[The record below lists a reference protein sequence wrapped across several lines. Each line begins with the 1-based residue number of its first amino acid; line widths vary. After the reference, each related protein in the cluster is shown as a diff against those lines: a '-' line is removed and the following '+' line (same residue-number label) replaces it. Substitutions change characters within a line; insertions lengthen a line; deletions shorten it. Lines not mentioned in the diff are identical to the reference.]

1 MECKNC
7 GYEPTL
13 REIGTGSGCPQCG
26 MTMDDPAQAA
36 NGASLRPKRR
46 RLGRYALILLALMAF
61 IVAGAYGYVRYQTES
76 YVDAIQK
83 QTNKANSLL
92 RQTIQNPDKISN
104 AEYLTKSSSI
114 KAQLEDIRLELYSI
128 DDKFKPELKT
138 LAIEYVTKMR
148 SAVSAIDDYV
158 RAEVDLNIRTEAL
171 TNLIPKDKSDSY
183 QEILNLDLDIVNKL
197 TAQQIAVIN
206 KTQDWR
212 EKLEALK
219 GARESAAV
227 ADLIVKYKA
236 AEASLNSSEAA
247 KRQAGRNLQQVLN
260 DLSALGTAADNSAG
274 RVMGIGTLHLEENP

>member
-26 MTMDDPAQAA
+26 MKMDEPAQSA

-46 RLGRYALILLALMAF
+46 RLGRYALALLALMTF
-61 IVAGAYGYVRYQTES
+61 IIASAYGYVRYQTES
-76 YVDAIQK
+76 YIDAIQK

-114 KAQLEDIRLELYSI
+114 KAQLEDMRLELYST

-138 LAIEYVTKMR
+138 LAVEYVTKMR
-148 SAVSAIDDYV
+148 SVVTAIDDYV
-158 RAEVDLNIRTEAL
+158 RAEVDLNIRTDAL
-171 TNLIPKDKSDSY
+171 TKLIPKDKSDSY
-183 QEILNLDLDIVNKL
+183 KEILDLDLDIVNKL
-197 TAQQIAVIN
+197 TAQQVAEVN
-206 KTQDWR
+206 QAQDWR

-236 AEASLNSSEAA
+236 TEASLNSSEAA
-247 KRQAGRNLQQVLN
+247 KRQASRNLQQLLN
-260 DLSALGTAADNSAG
+260 DLSVIGAAADASAG
-274 RVMGIGTLHLEENP
+274 RVIGIGFLQIEGNP

>member
-1 MECKNC
+1 
-7 GYEPTL
+7 
-13 REIGTGSGCPQCG
+13 
-26 MTMDDPAQAA
+26 MDDPAQAA

-61 IVAGAYGYVRYQTES
+61 IVAGVYGYVRYQTES

-138 LAIEYVTKMR
+138 LAVEYVTKMR

-260 DLSALGTAADNSAG
+260 DLSALGTAADESAG
-274 RVMGIGTLHLEENP
+274 RVIGIGTLHLEENP

>member
-13 REIGTGSGCPQCG
+13 REIGIGSGCPHCG
-26 MTMDDPAQAA
+26 MMMDELAQAA
-36 NGASLRPKRR
+36 NAASLRPKRR

-61 IVAGAYGYVRYQTES
+61 IAAGAYGYVRYQTES

-92 RQTIQNPDKISN
+92 RQTIQNPEKISN
-104 AEYLTKSSSI
+104 AEYLSKSSSI

-128 DDKFKPELKT
+128 DNTFKPELKT
-138 LAIEYVTKMR
+138 LAVEYVTKMR
-148 SAVSAIDDYV
+148 SAVTAIDDYV

-171 TNLIPKDKSDSY
+171 AKLIPKDKSDSY
-183 QEILNLDLDIVNKL
+183 RDILHLNLDIVNKL
-197 TAQQIAVIN
+197 TAQQIEVIN
-206 KTQDWR
+206 QTQDWR

-247 KRQAGRNLQQVLN
+247 MTQAGRNLQQILN
-260 DLSALGTAADNSAG
+260 DLSAIGTAADESAG
-274 RVMGIGTLHLEENP
+274 RVIGIGPLQLEENP